1 MNKSYF
7 AMYAN
12 NEEINILNKKFI
24 NIKLIKLIKYYL
36 ETLIYFLA
44 QILE

>member
-12 NEEINILNKKFI
+12 NEGNQYIKQKFI